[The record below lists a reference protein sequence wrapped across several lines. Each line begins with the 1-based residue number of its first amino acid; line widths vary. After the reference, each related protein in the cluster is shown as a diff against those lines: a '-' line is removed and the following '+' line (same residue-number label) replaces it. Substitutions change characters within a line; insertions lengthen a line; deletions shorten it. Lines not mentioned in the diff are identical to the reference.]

1 MSHSCAI
8 TPVDPG
14 EHHRRPAVT
23 TATYDVRSV
32 MAAEHDPPEQDLRE
46 PDLGTDGELDEDML
60 ALLGHDGA
68 TLPVPRARRAGQ
80 LPPVEPGDPI
90 GEAGTLRFCGRTGRY
105 RGVAGCWFASDG
117 TVYGPSGERLG
128 PS

>member
-14 EHHRRPAVT
+14 EHRRRPAVT
-23 TATYDVRSV
+23 TATHDVRSV
-32 MAAEHDPPEQDLRE
+32 MASEYDPLEEDLRA
-46 PDLGTDGELDEDML
+46 PDPEADGELDEDML

-68 TLPVPRARRAGQ
+68 SLPVPRARRRRQ
-80 LPPVEPGDPI
+80 VPPVEPGDTI

-117 TVYGPSGERLG
+117 TVYGPAGERLG
-128 PS
+128 RS